1 MKNVTKIMAIIGTV
15 LLLVCIIFR
24 TVPRPNEP
32 NESNMVSMAYVFDYE
47 PLTTITIDCEDGN
60 GVVIDYGGDE
70 VVVTGA
76 NEEGAKI
83 FFEYVKKYMDAY
95 LESKAEPNDEIGEI
109 VFEITDIPVP
119 EALITFT
126 GDGHNICLGED
137 AGLYLTDESCQFVVN
152 VGGKMLQTTMTPEEY
167 QMIYDVVNRAANEV
181 KE

>member
-95 LESKAEPNDEIGEI
+95 LESKAER
-109 VFEITDIPVP
+109 
-119 EALITFT
+119 L
-126 GDGHNICLGED
+126 
-137 AGLYLTDESCQFVVN
+137 
-152 VGGKMLQTTMTPEEY
+152 
-167 QMIYDVVNRAANEV
+167 RNET
-181 KE
+181 